1 MNTNLKMVFINR
13 ISRII
18 IRINKMIN
26 LMDIWQIKQIKI
38 EWKIISFLKILNM
51 I

>member
-1 MNTNLKMVFINR
+1 MNTNLKMIFINR

>member
-1 MNTNLKMVFINR
+1 MIIIKIRIMIIEIEIEIMNTNLKMIFINR

-26 LMDIWQIKQIKI
+26 LMDI
-38 EWKIISFLKILNM
+38 
-51 I
+51 